1 MVRSEAARLLSVKL
15 AEKHWS
21 QAHLT
26 KMMSD
31 DLSHVADGL
40 VNRWIKGSR
49 DPSGPQVGWLQ
60 KHLGI
65 DAFLWTVSARS
76 ARRLAAGE

>member
-1 MVRSEAARLLSVKL
+1 MTRSEAARQLPVKL
-15 AEKHWS
+15 EEKGWS

-26 KMMSD
+26 KVMSD
-31 DLSHVADGL
+31 DLGHVADGL

-49 DPSGPQVGWLQ
+49 EPSGAQVGWLQ

-65 DAFLWTVSARS
+65 DAFLWTMPSRPS
-76 ARRLAAGE
+76 RRMAAGA